1 MHQDVSDASAR
12 AAVNR
17 PHRALRCIAAFGA
30 ALAALAIALM
40 AMAVLQNWENVPLD
54 QVPWLLLAMLSS
66 MLALLSSGVVLIR
79 RLSDVALVVS
89 LPRRC
94 SACRSPCSASR
105 SRFRIEADRVR
116 ARLPVGLRRYLPVM
130 RGPAHLD

>member
-1 MHQDVSDASAR
+1 MHQDVNDASAR

-54 QVPWLLLAMLSS
+54 QVPWLPLAMLAS

-79 RLSDVALVVS
+79 RLSDVALVVFMTS
-89 LPRRC
+89 ALLGLP
-94 SACRSPCSASR
+94 
-105 SRFRIEADRVR
+105 FT
-116 ARLPVGLRRYLPVM
+116 LFGL
-130 RGPAHLD
+130 AIAFSD